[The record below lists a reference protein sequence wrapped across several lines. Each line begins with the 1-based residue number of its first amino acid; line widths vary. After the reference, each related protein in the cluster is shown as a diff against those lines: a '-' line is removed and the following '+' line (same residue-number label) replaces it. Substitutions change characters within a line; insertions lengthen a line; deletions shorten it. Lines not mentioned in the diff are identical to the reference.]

1 MLLDLVRKLCLASQ
15 TPLLDRN
22 WPRPRKLEKKDS
34 VDAFNCGRVELDDWL
49 ARFALINQQASMTNV
64 FVCEISGEIVAY
76 YALSAGQVKHE
87 SASMRITKGVANH
100 PIPVVILTRFA
111 VDVRYQGMG
120 LGRAMLRDLLIRVS
134 QVAAEEIGI
143 RALLIHAK
151 DGVAKAY
158 YLEQAEFEQ
167 SPTDPLHLLLLMKD
181 LRKAI
186 H

>member
-1 MLLDLVRKLCLASQ
+1 MRDARINLRGTSAELEFIRPAAESSQKTLTEFVLASAAIAAERVFA
-15 TPLLDRN
+15 DR
-22 WPRPRKLEKKDS
+22 RE
-34 VDAFNCGRVELDDWL
+34 
-49 ARFALINQQASMTNV
+49 FALINQQAGMTNV

-87 SASMRITKGVANH
+87 SAPTRLTKGVANH

-120 LGRAMLRDLLIRVS
+120 LGQAMLRDLLIRLS

-151 DGVAKAY
+151 DGDAKQGNTLIA
-158 YLEQAEFEQ
+158 ATW
-167 SPTDPLHLLLLMKD
+167 SKVKPPLRAVHH
-181 LRKAI
+181 RRE
-186 H
+186 